1 MWSPSLYNTLA
12 HDALLAQVSCIA
24 SSRSQSLLQSCL
36 SVHPLTSWSQWIPG
50 TTESNNRPKWFSS
63 KSTIRS
69 EMEQLSFP
77 PSYTIGFTRKVSE
90 SDPPFFQAPRSR
102 TKLQQILICSRFT
115 VEFVRIAKCPSTVL
129 CFSPHCASLHMSRF
143 SRWSVLFINSSLPS
157 NLAQLFLTFL
167 PVHDG

>member
-1 MWSPSLYNTLA
+1 MWSLSLYNTLA
-12 HDALLAQVSCIA
+12 HDALLTQVSCIA

-50 TTESNNRPKWFSS
+50 TTESNNRSKWFSS

-77 PSYTIGFTRKVSE
+77 PSYTSGFTRKVSE

-102 TKLQQILICSRFT
+102 TKLQQILILF
-115 VEFVRIAKCPSTVL
+115 
-129 CFSPHCASLHMSRF
+129 SLHFRICQNRPVPKHSPM
-143 SRWSVLFINSSLPS
+143 
-157 NLAQLFLTFL
+157 FLSTL
-167 PVHDG
+167 CITPYVAV